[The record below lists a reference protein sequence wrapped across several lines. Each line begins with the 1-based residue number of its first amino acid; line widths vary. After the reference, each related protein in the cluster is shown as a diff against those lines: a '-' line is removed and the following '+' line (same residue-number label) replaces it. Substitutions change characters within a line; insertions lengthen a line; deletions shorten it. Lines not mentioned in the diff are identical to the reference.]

1 MPGFPLLIGILLLYV
16 GFQMLKLALILSAI
30 LAVINIIMFVCR
42 VGSAVVHWLERRE
55 QAQAQAAIDVGLELL
70 PPPVSRVR
78 CLGPRMR
85 LRYIK

>member
-42 VGSAVVHWLERRE
+42 VGSAAVHWLERQE
-55 QAQAQAAIDVGLELL
+55 QAQAAIDVGLELL

-78 CLGPRMR
+78 CLGP
-85 LRYIK
+85 LSNIDEHY

>member
-30 LAVINIIMFVCR
+30 LAVINIIVFVCR
-42 VGSAVVHWLERRE
+42 VGSAAVHWLERRE
-55 QAQAQAAIDVGLELL
+55 QAQAAIDVGLELL

-78 CLGPRMR
+78 CLGT
-85 LRYIK
+85 LSNIDEHY